1 MDRLPLYKLQIDKD
15 AEGMD
20 YMGLVDFPAHGK
32 NWLTFNKQT
41 PKKTE
46 FKQHFND
53 EKRIVTG
60 VAIATNL
67 PIYRRKPDGTE
78 YNVIF
83 TKQDTRLIA
92 VALAEN
98 GYMNNV
104 NEMHDLNRD
113 VKGLVLFESFF
124 IEDDKRNIPDAFL
137 NQNLQPGSWIVSY
150 KVNNDEVWE
159 KMKKGEFVGFSIE
172 GWFKEVEVNIKKEF
186 KSKKKQMKKRSLMSL
201 LGFAVITPEAL
212 KFDKEK
218 HAEATTVDGVLVMWE
233 GDSITAGETSLFL
246 QDAENEGEMILASAG
261 EYSFEVDGVLMV
273 ATVDEAG
280 VIAAFVEAE
289 EGEAETEET
298 EEELSAEVAEAMT
311 AMKAH
316 YEKEI
321 ANMKEDFNTKLK
333 TTAEA
338 FDSLVEK
345 FEVSQ
350 EGDSKQKHNQE
361 GNSPGWKRK
370 K

>member
-41 PKKTE
+41 PEKTE

-83 TKQDTRLIA
+83 TKEDTQAIA

-98 GYMNNV
+98 DYMNNV
-104 NEMHDLNRD
+104 NEMHDLNKD
-113 VKGLVLFESFF
+113 VKGMVLFGSYF
-124 IEDDKRNIPDAFL
+124 IEDDKRNIPDAFK

-186 KSKKKQMKKRSLMSL
+186 KSKNKRMSL
-201 LGFAVITPEAL
+201 LEKLGFKKPETKESL

-218 HAEATTVDGVLVMWE
+218 HAEATTVDGVVVMWE

-280 VIAAFVEAE
+280 VISAFVEAE
-289 EGEAETEET
+289 EGEAENEET
-298 EEELSAEVAEAMT
+298 EEELSAEVTEAMT

-321 ANMKEDFNTKLK
+321 ADMKEDFNSKLK

-350 EGDSKQKHNQE
+350 EGDSKQKHNK
-361 GNSPGWKRK
+361 STAPGWKRK

>member
-1 MDRLPLYKLQIDKD
+1 MDRLPLYKLQIDQD

-32 NWLTFNKQT
+32 NWMTFNKQKPT
-41 PKKTE
+41 KTE
-46 FKQHFND
+46 FKQHFNE

-83 TKQDTRLIA
+83 TKEDTRLIA

-124 IEDDKRNIPDAFL
+124 IEDDKRNIPDTFK

-172 GWFKEVEVNIKKEF
+172 GWFKEVEVNIKKQF
-186 KSKKKQMKKRSLMSL
+186 KSKQTRMSL
-201 LGFAVITPEAL
+201 LEKLGFKKPEVKEPL

-218 HAEATTVDGVLVMWE
+218 HAEATTVDGVVVMWE

-246 QDAENEGEMILASAG
+246 QDAETEGEMILAAAG

-280 VIAAFVEAE
+280 VITAFVEAE
-289 EGEAETEET
+289 EGEAEEEV
-298 EEELSAEVAEAMT
+298 EEEIAEAMT

-321 ANMKEDFNTKLK
+321 SDMKSDFNAKLK
-333 TTAEA
+333 LTAES

-345 FEVSQ
+345 FE
-350 EGDSKQKHNQE
+350 ELNDSDNKKQKHNKE
-361 GNSPGWKRK
+361 ANAPGWKRK
-370 K
+370 